1 MSYMLGV
8 ETLVGY
14 MKVYITYMAYLQ
26 LDTFVR
32 IFIFEVC
39 TAVALFE

>member
-14 MKVYITYMAYLQ
+14 VSVTYMVCLQ
-26 LDTFVR
+26 LDTFVCV
-32 IFIFEVC
+32 FIFEVC
-39 TAVALFE
+39 AAVALFE